1 MKKLLSMVLCLMLCL
16 SAMVPALADG
26 QTPSV
31 AIVVAGGLGDR
42 SFYDSANEGL
52 EQLVADFGTVTRSLS
67 ARKTLPVMN
76 PT

>member
-1 MKKLLSMVLCLMLCL
+1 MKKLLSMVLCLALCL
-16 SAMVPALADG
+16 SALVVPAVADG

-52 EQLVADFGTVTRSLS
+52 EQLVADFGTDANSGLDCDRMV
-67 ARKTLPVMN
+67 PIG
-76 PT
+76 